1 MVCRLILS
9 LADLVQSLLLR
20 ITGTCTISIMQ
31 LERRFMSTYDT
42 EFWHVLI
49 DNAWT
54 VISDCVETQGIGGW
68 IEAGK
73 PYYGFEAIVD

>member
-1 MVCRLILS
+1 
-9 LADLVQSLLLR
+9 
-20 ITGTCTISIMQ
+20 MQ